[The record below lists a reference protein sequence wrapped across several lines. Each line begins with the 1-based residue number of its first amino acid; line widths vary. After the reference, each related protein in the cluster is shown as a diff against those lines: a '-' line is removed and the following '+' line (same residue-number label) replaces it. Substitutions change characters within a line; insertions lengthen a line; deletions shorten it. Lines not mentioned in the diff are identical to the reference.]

1 MVAHL
6 GVHRGDEEDFDENDV
21 FDFDDDL
28 NTDEIEKRQSS
39 GGTPGGIKD
48 EVDEDGD
55 FEFDHILMILK

>member
-39 GGTPGGIKD
+39 GGTPGGTYKGMRRMKM
-48 EVDEDGD
+48 V
-55 FEFDHILMILK
+55 ILNLIIF